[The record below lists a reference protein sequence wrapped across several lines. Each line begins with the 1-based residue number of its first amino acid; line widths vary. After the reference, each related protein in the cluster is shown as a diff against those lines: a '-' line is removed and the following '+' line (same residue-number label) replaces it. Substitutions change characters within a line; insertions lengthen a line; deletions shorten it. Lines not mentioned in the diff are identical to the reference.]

1 MRKLLAHAQGAAYA
15 GSFCALIAG
24 VAAVSAP
31 QSASAGDNAPVL
43 RSAYG
48 ALPTTSRP
56 VTAPRHHHSRI
67 TFSHRDQFPQT
78 RHVTIGQSKSTLVE
92 LPRNLR
98 DVIVSDPE
106 IVDAVV
112 QTSNRV
118 YLIGKKIGQANAFFF
133 DEYGEQILTLEMLVE
148 VDTTPLDRLL
158 ARLIPGSRIK
168 TEVMNDTLILTGSVR
183 NPVDANRARDIA
195 ARFATS
201 EEKSDVA
208 SNNKVINMLS
218 VEGEEQV
225 MLRVRVA
232 EVQRSLLKQFG
243 INLGARITSGNF
255 ATSLLTENALPVTS
269 ALGLGT
275 MPIPGIGTQA
285 TGEDVTCQTG
295 GVLCN
300 FNAGP
305 SDGTFGNNGLSSG
318 WASGNA
324 SVSKAMRA
332 LERVGLVKT
341 LAEPNLTAI
350 SGETAK
356 FIAGGEF
363 PVPLVNDDGGLSVTF
378 KEYGIGLSFTPNVMS
393 EGRISLKID
402 TEVSELTTD
411 GAVTLS
417 GIAIPALKKRQ
428 AQTIVELPSGGS
440 LAMAGLVSEDMRR
453 NVDGF
458 PGLKNLPV
466 LGTLFRSTDFVKSE
480 TELVVVVTPYMVRP
494 TAQKNLARPGDGLVA
509 SSDKRATFLGHIN
522 KVYGRGEPL
531 PDGGLKGDYGFIVE

>member
-1 MRKLLAHAQGAAYA
+1 MRKLLAHARGAAIA
-15 GSFCALIAG
+15 GSFCALLTGIGSSVAPTLAIAG
-24 VAAVSAP
+24 
-31 QSASAGDNAPVL
+31 DHAPVL

-48 ALPTTSRP
+48 ALPKAKRP
-56 VTAPRHHHSRI
+56 VTVPRQHHSRI
-67 TFSHRDQFPQT
+67 AFTSRDRFPQT
-78 RHVTIGQSKSTLVE
+78 RHITIGRSKSTLIE
-92 LPRNLR
+92 MPRALR

-106 IVDAVV
+106 VVDAIV
-112 QTSNRV
+112 QTSDRV

-133 DEYGEQILTLEMLVE
+133 DEFGEQILTLEMLVE

-158 ARLIPGSRIK
+158 TRLIPGSRVK

-183 NPVDANRARDIA
+183 NPVDSNRARDIA

-201 EEKSDVA
+201 ESKSDIA

-225 MLRVRVA
+225 MLRVKVA
-232 EVQRSLLKQFG
+232 EVQRSMLKQFG

-255 ATSLLTENALPVTS
+255 ATSLLTENALPLTS

-275 MPIPGIGTQA
+275 LPVPGLGTQA
-285 TGEDVTCQTG
+285 TGEDVTCQTS

-300 FNAGP
+300 FNSGP
-305 SDGTFGNNGLSSG
+305 NDGTFGNNGTSSF
-318 WASGNA
+318 WGNQNA
-324 SVSKAMRA
+324 TVSKAMRA

-402 TEVSELTTD
+402 TEVSELTSD

-417 GIAIPALKKRQ
+417 GIAIPALNKRQ

-480 TELVVVVTPYMVRP
+480 TELVVIVTPYVVRP
-494 TAQKNLARPGDGLVA
+494 TAMKNLARPGDGLVTPT
-509 SSDKRATFLGHIN
+509 DKRASFLGHIN

-531 PDGGLKGDYGFIVE
+531 PSGGLKGDYGFIVE